1 MSLASEARLLG
12 VGAIWFF
19 VFLEPRAE
27 LSSLELLHSTPPPT
41 PRALVSLSVKRGPC
55 SPALLGCAKPSAP
68 GLAWGTRSQPPSAQE
83 WNRS

>member
-1 MSLASEARLLG
+1 MSLVSEARLLG
-12 VGAIWFF
+12 RGGHLVLCFPGAQS
-19 VFLEPRAE
+19 RAKQPGATA
-27 LSSLELLHSTPPPT
+27 LPPPD

>member
-27 LSSLELLHSTPPPT
+27 LSSLELLHSPPPPPCLAFIICQT
-41 PRALVSLSVKRGPC
+41 GALQSCSAGMCEAFGSGPGVGH
-55 SPALLGCAKPSAP
+55 PIAAAQ
-68 GLAWGTRSQPPSAQE
+68 RSGVE
-83 WNRS
+83 